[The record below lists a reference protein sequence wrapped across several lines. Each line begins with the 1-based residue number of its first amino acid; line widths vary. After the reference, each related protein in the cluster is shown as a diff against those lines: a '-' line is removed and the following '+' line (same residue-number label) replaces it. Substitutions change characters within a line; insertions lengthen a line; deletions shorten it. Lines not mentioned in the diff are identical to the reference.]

1 MTNAVILTQPQTF
14 VVQTSNQ
21 WSTGIC
27 DCCEDMSSCECLH
40 GCVFAC
46 WYKHWTR
53 QSGLLLHLLYMYNF
67 KTQKFSVG
75 CFGFWCFWCFACKT
89 TNDLGEC
96 LCLPLLDLF
105 GIIPPIT
112 ISMRATMRQRYGIQG
127 SICNDCV
134 NSFFCGP
141 CVWCQMSRE
150 KKIRGGN
157 IINAGL

>member
-27 DCCEDMSSCECLH
+27 DCCEDMSSC
-40 GCVFAC
+40 
-46 WYKHWTR
+46 
-53 QSGLLLHLLYMYNF
+53 
-67 KTQKFSVG
+67 